1 MEVQEIAEVLGLSE
15 RSVLRDWVF
24 SKAWLSRELQ
34 RE

>member
-1 MEVQEIAEVLGLSE
+1 LSE

-24 SKAWLSRELQ
+24 SKAWLSRELR

>member
-1 MEVQEIAEVLGLSE
+1 VLGLSE